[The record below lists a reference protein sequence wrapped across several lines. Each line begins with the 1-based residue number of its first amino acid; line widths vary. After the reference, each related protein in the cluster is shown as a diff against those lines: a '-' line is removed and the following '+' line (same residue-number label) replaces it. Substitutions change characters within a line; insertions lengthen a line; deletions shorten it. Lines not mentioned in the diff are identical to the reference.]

1 MKSIMKTKFVGWSRR
16 GRSRGPGREVGNIF
30 VGFNFQISPVLSVDI
45 TLALLRSVWIPELLG
60 LNCIVVLLVY
70 AILACSSKCL

>member
-16 GRSRGPGREVGNIF
+16 GRSRGPGREIGNIV
-30 VGFNFQISPVLSVDI
+30 VGFDFQISPVSSVDI
-45 TLALLRSVWIPELLG
+45 TLALVRSVWIPELLG